1 MVLDRLF
8 LWMYTIASVIGS
20 FVILLTAP
28 ALYDDSSDMAIKYS
42 LVAQQLYGIPDFW
55 MAASYPT
62 MTFILTPKNA
72 ARLAQTMSYILVGK
86 TRNQS
91 QKPSSSRSLFS
102 CSLPLIS
109 YSLNINI
116 YIYGFQHLMC
126 CDQTYCNNPQ
136 LVTLGCFLLRLF

>member
-55 MAASYPT
+55 
-62 MTFILTPKNA
+62 IG
-72 ARLAQTMSYILVGK
+72 YIAGAL
-86 TRNQS
+86 
-91 QKPSSSRSLFS
+91 
-102 CSLPLIS
+102 LPL
-109 YSLNINI
+109 SLSLSELCVCFTCTVVHITPNFHLSAKLSTSRTDDVVYLFEKKNI
-116 YIYGFQHLMC
+116 
-126 CDQTYCNNPQ
+126 
-136 LVTLGCFLLRLF
+136 

>member
-55 MAASYPT
+55 IGYIAGALLPLSLSLSPSSVCVLLVPSYTLHP
-62 MTFILTPKNA
+62 TFISQQNS
-72 ARLAQTMSYILVGK
+72 ARPAQTMSSIYLKRKIYKNQGK
-86 TRNQS
+86 YDAIKVETNLSNR
-91 QKPSSSRSLFS
+91 SSFVLK
-102 CSLPLIS
+102 I
-109 YSLNINI
+109 
-116 YIYGFQHLMC
+116 
-126 CDQTYCNNPQ
+126 
-136 LVTLGCFLLRLF
+136 